1 MKRINKLLALLLCA
15 AVIFS
20 TILVQGFASETE
32 TADTSELTQPEAE
45 PAASASGAVEVTHDG
60 VTTYYDTLQEAFD
73 GFAPSNNTYGGTYVV
88 TLLDDTAGF
97 HKNLQYPTA
106 TLDITLDLNG
116 HTITGPASKCSAGC
130 STCTIGV
137 NINFGSNQAKG
148 SVLTIKDSSGNNS
161 GKITGGKGGVKL
173 DGTDCILNFTGGTIT
188 GNHGGSKGG
197 GIFMGAKSFLNMTGG
212 VITGN
217 SVQGTSSAN
226 SGYGGG
232 VLANYGSITGGVIT
246 GNVANKGSHL
256 QTGRGGGVGTE
267 ITRTTGY
274 STLTI
279 ANGVVYGNTAG
290 NAGDDVMAQG
300 NGNVKFTLSIGTEN
314 WYVDGWNG
322 TKAGSG
328 GGQTDRYN
336 AENPV
341 AYTDGGFTDVK
352 NKTIGLKYVAPT
364 ESEKVAPA
372 APSWENTNVVVI
384 FECMTNGEISSHGA
398 ASMGF
403 TFDEKYCTVGE
414 VYENADG
421 KWACDVTVDLQKYY
435 DEMVGYAD
443 EEAGLPHRLTNDVE
457 INTRVMTA
465 IWDEEEALWIFE
477 TVTFETTCEPEY
489 VAKLESTGEEFE
501 TLQAA
506 IDAASVLMVDADHEN
521 QTITLLDD
529 IKESVKIS
537 WTTGTKTANNFNLTI
552 DLNGH
557 TVTGNGG
564 SVFDIARLGS
574 GAASKVMTVTFND
587 SVGTGV
593 VTGGNSTYG
602 GAVYNSTAK
611 GKINIVVNG
620 GTWTGNT
627 ATNGGGA
634 ISSNYTTSTY
644 VYINGGTFT
653 GNTAGS
659 NGGAIYARN
668 LYMTGGEITGNSAN
682 SGGGVYVFTAASTIL
697 DMTGGKIYGN
707 TATTD
712 GDDIIWRA
720 NRGTTSTAYLKLLDA
735 ATMGIDNVDG
745 WYLDGSDARYS
756 EENAVEF
763 ENYAKYTT
771 LNSRIALKAA
781 EKILVAPE
789 APDKYGE
796 NVMSNLIQVICDTD
810 EDHAPINIKWQHQ
823 STKVRDWE
831 SGVVWSDEHNA
842 WIVPVRIDDI
852 YTYYVYFNFDKVY
865 NSIEHNL
872 VDEEQSTI
880 DTYLKWD
887 AEKEL
892 WVTLDDKPIDV
903 HVCCKTTPDVP
914 KASAFGRRNFQIQ
927 VMGDLDGDGIF
938 GENGL
943 TNDGVWE
950 MFATSIP
957 TQYYENLVV
966 YGSREEGF
974 FIDVT
979 VNLEDGDIFITN
991 WIEKRVPGQ
1000 DYAYNWDLTQKSITF
1015 TLKYDRSLTG
1025 TLYGNDV
1032 SDWVLAS
1039 NGEIFGKVG
1048 EAFVRPAMPAAPK
1061 QENVVADLVTIICD
1075 SDAGRHVP
1083 VTGKWYPQHCETTSD
1098 IVWNTELNA
1107 WTVDIRIGS
1116 LYIMYVNQLEDANNG
1131 TTHEL
1136 IDDITTVYST
1146 LKWDA
1151 QQALWVPVEDIELHT
1166 TCRTAPVAPA
1176 YKQIKSY
1183 QIKVWGN
1190 IKGEWVA
1197 YTTSVP
1203 EDSYT
1208 LSEVYGSR
1216 EEGFFVDVTF
1226 TLQDDDAF
1234 ITSWVNNK
1242 APEGID
1248 YGYDWTKTPQTLTFT
1263 LKYNGSLNGT
1273 LYGDRHA
1280 VNTNYDWVLLSNGK
1294 TYGVVGEAYAKP
1306 VPEAVNIVFRFWL
1319 GTNMGTINQKMTYG
1333 EPLTLRANSF
1343 KRTGYTFDHWNSKRD
1358 TDDGKFTFAD
1368 GATVT
1373 VEQVHDLYLYALAND
1388 GKAYL
1393 NAYWKPITYTIKY
1406 NGGEGSQ
1413 YIGSQPNHGANWM
1426 LIKNGYAYDVPVV
1439 LDNGADF
1446 VRPGYKLAGWKVGG
1460 KIYAPGETVDRNFTD
1475 VQSGTVQAY
1484 AVWEKDCYTL
1494 TLDANGGTVD
1504 PASIVVTYDSAIGEL
1519 PVPTKVKATFL
1530 GWYDAE
1536 GNEVTA
1542 ETIYTVAGDSTI
1554 TAKWLDHPSVSNV
1567 TNELFTIQCSVKHEH
1582 SWLCNWFGSHLQ
1594 LVKDSVKWNAEQGR
1608 WEAQIK
1614 TKSSML
1620 SLINSST
1627 TKKNYFGGMTHHY
1640 DQSVFVFDVYFDPN
1654 FTGLSSS
1661 KKEVTGMWLP
1671 VQEYV
1676 IPVFCYTE
1684 PSMPDI
1690 SKISGTMIWARD
1702 AGNKNAT
1709 HSQKFTVKQLVEGS
1723 YTVGKMYTENGKFY
1737 VDITVTDLSAVIKA
1751 LGEKT
1756 GKSYVLPAWEK
1767 HYNSAADFSFTLE
1780 YTGSA
1785 TDYKQDGTGWSI
1797 AASTWANNSEKLN
1810 GKSLWLTEQFTV
1822 TYTDGIEDK
1831 EFFADQIFTVNAY
1844 TENGASSNAVTDFS
1858 ATATPTI
1865 EDPSFVNYIFN
1876 GWIPAVAETVTET
1889 VTYTAQ
1895 WIQYPGSSSTN
1906 VTKELFTIQC
1916 TVNHE
1921 HSWLCNWFGSHVT
1934 FVKDSVKWN
1943 EELGRWEAQCKIGS
1957 SMMGLINS
1965 STTKKNYFG
1974 GITHH
1979 YDVTN
1984 YTFDL
1989 YYDPNFTGLNSQSKE
2004 VTGMWLPVQEYV
2016 VPVYCYTEPS
2026 MPNMAKITN
2035 NVIWM
2040 RDAANIKNYLRSKLI
2055 NGTYTVGQMYQKDG
2069 AFYVDVTINDLSAYI
2084 DAFEA
2089 KFCEGYMVGD
2099 WTANNTLE
2107 DFVFVLKYTGST
2119 TDYKQDGTGWSI
2131 EWPNTTEKNNA
2142 RTLWLTKQYTV
2153 TYTDGAEGKVFAD
2166 QVFTVF
2172 AMTETAKDKF
2182 TATETPV
2189 FEAPA
2194 RKGYTFAGWTPEVA
2208 ATVTADATYT
2218 AVWTINTYNI
2228 TVETNAGGNVT
2239 VQSTADFNEV
2249 VKIAITP
2256 NAGYSVASA
2265 KLVYV
2270 SDGIPVTTNL
2280 MNAERFRMPAADVT
2294 VVVEFFANDYT
2305 LTLDANGGKV
2315 EPATLTVT
2323 FDAAVG
2329 TLPAPERTGYTFN
2342 GWFDAEGN
2350 EVTAETVYTIVG
2362 DSTVTAKWTANQYTL
2377 TLDANGGK
2385 VEPATLTVTFDA
2397 AVGTLPAPERTGY
2410 TFNGWFDAEGNE
2422 VTAET
2427 VYTVAD
2433 NSTVTAKWSANQYTL
2448 TLDANGGKVD
2458 PATLTVTFDAAVG
2471 TLPAPER
2478 TGYTFNGWFDAEGN
2492 EVTAETVYTTAA
2504 GSTIT
2509 AQWVAKTYTVT
2520 LVPNGGKVSHT
2531 TITVTYDAPIGTLPL
2546 PKRDGYFFGC
2556 WVFNNVAFTAD
2567 TIYTNDGDMKL
2578 YASWFAKTYTLTLDA
2593 GEGTVDPATLTV
2605 TFDAAIGTLPV
2616 PQREGYTFEGWFDAE
2631 GKEVTAETVYTTTDN
2646 STVTA
2651 KWTANK
2657 YTLTLDNGEQI
2668 EVAYGQPIGTLP
2680 TPERE
2685 GYTFEGWFDA
2695 NGNEVTAETVYT
2707 GDGTMTLTA
2716 KWSANGYAIKL
2727 EPGEGALNEGDPDLI
2742 GVTYGAPVGEMPV
2755 PVYEGYIFMGWYD
2768 EDGVLVAED
2777 TVYMYNGGITA
2788 YAEWEQIPEETRDY
2802 TIYIVIALVVIAGAV
2817 VAVVVTKKR
2826 AVK

>member
-15 AVIFS
+15 VMIFS
-20 TILVQGFASETE
+20 TIPVQGFASETE
-32 TADTSELTQPEAE
+32 TADTSALTQPEVE
-45 PAASASGAVEVTHDG
+45 PAAASDAVMVEHNG
-60 VTTYYDTLQEAFD
+60 ETTYYADLQKAFD
-73 GFAPSNNTYGGTYVV
+73 GFAPSNNSYGGKYVV
-88 TLLDDTAGF
+88 TLLSDVSGMTAV
-97 HKNLQYPTA
+97 KNLQYPTEI
-106 TLDITLDLNG
+106 LDITLDLNG
-116 HTITGPASKCSAGC
+116 HTITGNGTNIA
-130 STCTIGV
+130 V
-137 NINFGSNQAKG
+137 NINLGSNASGVSSG
-148 SVLTIKDSSGNNS
+148 SFTIKDSVGT
-161 GKITGGKGGVKL
+161 GVITGGKGGVYVYGKNA
-173 DGTDCILNFTGGTIT
+173 TFYFQGGTIT
-188 GNHGGSKGG
+188 GNHGASKGG
-197 GIFMGAKSFLNMTGG
+197 GIMVGATTKLVMTGG

-217 SVQGTSSAN
+217 SVKGTSSAN
-226 SGYGGG
+226 TGYGGG
-232 VLANYGSITGGVIT
+232 VLANYADITGGAIY
-246 GNVANKGSHL
+246 GNVAYKGSHL
-256 QTGRGGGVGTE
+256 QTGRGGGVATE
-267 ITRTTGY
+267 ITRTSGY
-274 STLTI
+274 SVLNI
-279 ANGVVYGNTAG
+279 APGVVYGNTAE

-322 TKAGSG
+322 TKAGTG

-352 NKTIGLKYVAPT
+352 NKTVGLKYVAPT
-364 ESEKVAPA
+364 EPEKVAPA
-372 APSWENTNVVVI
+372 APSWDNTNVVVI
-384 FECMTNGEISSHGA
+384 FECQADGEFSHNDG

-403 TFDEKYCTVGE
+403 TWDDKYCTNGE
-414 VYENADG
+414 IYENADG

-443 EEAGLPHRLTNDVE
+443 EGAGRPHRLTNDVE

-489 VAKLESTGEEFE
+489 VAKLESTGEKFV

-506 IDAASVLMVDADHEN
+506 IDAASALMVDADHEN

-537 WTTGTKTANNFNLTI
+537 WATGTKTANNFNLTI
-552 DLNGH
+552 DLNGY

-593 VTGGNSTYG
+593 VTGGNNTYG

-627 ATNGGGA
+627 ATSSGGA

-735 ATMGIDNVDG
+735 ATMGIYNVDG

-756 EENAVEF
+756 EENAVVF

-789 APDKYGE
+789 APDKYGK
-796 NVMSNLIQVICDTD
+796 NVTPELINVICDSDKNHEPMT
-810 EDHAPINIKWQHQ
+810 IKWQHQ
-823 STKVRDWE
+823 STEVRDWV
-831 SGVVWSDEHNA
+831 SGVIWSEEYNT
-842 WIVPVRIDDI
+842 WIVPIRIDSI
-852 YTYYVYFNFDKVY
+852 STYYVWAHFEEKY
-865 NSIEHNL
+865 NGILHDL
-872 VDEEQSTI
+872 VPDAPIPAGKYNI

-892 WVTLDDKPIDV
+892 WVTLDEKPIDV
-903 HVCCKTTPDVP
+903 HVCCQTTPDVP
-914 KASAFGRRNFQIQ
+914 TASAFGRRNFQIQ
-927 VMGDLDGDGIF
+927 VMGDLDGDGVF

-991 WIEKRVPGQ
+991 WIEKRAPGQ

-1075 SDAGRHVP
+1075 SDAGRHAP
-1083 VTGKWYPQHCETTSD
+1083 VTGKWYPQHCKTTSD
-1098 IVWNTELNA
+1098 IVWNTELNT

-1116 LYIMYVNQLEDANNG
+1116 LYIMYVDQLEDANNG

-1136 IDDITTVYST
+1136 VEDITTVYST

-1176 YKQIKSY
+1176 YKQVKSY
-1183 QIKVWGN
+1183 QIKVWGDVN
-1190 IKGEWVA
+1190 GEEKA
-1197 YTTSVP
+1197 YTFNLA
-1203 EDSYT
+1203 EDGYT

-1216 EEGFFVDVTF
+1216 EEGFFVDLII
-1226 TLQDDDAF
+1226 TLAEDD
-1234 ITSWVNNK
+1234 IYQQSWIEKKN
-1242 APEGID
+1242 PGYCYD
-1248 YGYDWTKTPQTLTFT
+1248 YNWEKTPQTVTVT
-1263 LKYNGSLNGT
+1263 LKYNGSLTGT

-1280 VNTNYDWVLLSNGK
+1280 VNTNYDWVLEETGK
-1294 TYGVVGEAYAKP
+1294 TFGVVCEAYLELAK
-1306 VPEAVNIVFRFWL
+1306 F
-1319 GTNMGTINQKMTYG
+1319 
-1333 EPLTLRANSF
+1333 
-1343 KRTGYTFDHWNSKRD
+1343 
-1358 TDDGKFTFAD
+1358 
-1368 GATVT
+1368 
-1373 VEQVHDLYLYALAND
+1373 
-1388 GKAYL
+1388 
-1393 NAYWKPITYTIKY
+1393 
-1406 NGGEGSQ
+1406 
-1413 YIGSQPNHGANWM
+1413 
-1426 LIKNGYAYDVPVV
+1426 
-1439 LDNGADF
+1439 
-1446 VRPGYKLAGWKVGG
+1446 
-1460 KIYAPGETVDRNFTD
+1460 
-1475 VQSGTVQAY
+1475 
-1484 AVWEKDCYTL
+1484 TL
-1494 TLDANGGTVD
+1494 TLDPNGGKVD
-1504 PASIVVTYDSAIGEL
+1504 PATIDVTFSKPVGEL
-1519 PVPTKVKATFL
+1519 PEATRVNYIFV
-1530 GWYDAE
+1530 GWFDAE

-1542 ETIYTVAGDSTI
+1542 ETVYNVDGDST
-1554 TAKWLDHPSVSNV
+1554 V
-1567 TNELFTIQCSVKHEH
+1567 
-1582 SWLCNWFGSHLQ
+1582 
-1594 LVKDSVKWNAEQGR
+1594 
-1608 WEAQIK
+1608 
-1614 TKSSML
+1614 
-1620 SLINSST
+1620 
-1627 TKKNYFGGMTHHY
+1627 
-1640 DQSVFVFDVYFDPN
+1640 
-1654 FTGLSSS
+1654 
-1661 KKEVTGMWLP
+1661 
-1671 VQEYV
+1671 
-1676 IPVFCYTE
+1676 
-1684 PSMPDI
+1684 
-1690 SKISGTMIWARD
+1690 
-1702 AGNKNAT
+1702 
-1709 HSQKFTVKQLVEGS
+1709 
-1723 YTVGKMYTENGKFY
+1723 
-1737 VDITVTDLSAVIKA
+1737 
-1751 LGEKT
+1751 
-1756 GKSYVLPAWEK
+1756 
-1767 HYNSAADFSFTLE
+1767 
-1780 YTGSA
+1780 
-1785 TDYKQDGTGWSI
+1785 
-1797 AASTWANNSEKLN
+1797 
-1810 GKSLWLTEQFTV
+1810 
-1822 TYTDGIEDK
+1822 
-1831 EFFADQIFTVNAY
+1831 
-1844 TENGASSNAVTDFS
+1844 
-1858 ATATPTI
+1858 
-1865 EDPSFVNYIFN
+1865 
-1876 GWIPAVAETVTET
+1876 
-1889 VTYTAQ
+1889 TAQ
-1895 WIQYPGSSSTN
+1895 WIQYPGKSSTN

-1921 HSWLCNWFGSHVT
+1921 HGWLCNWFGSHVT
-1934 FVKDSVKWN
+1934 LVKDSVKWN

-1957 SMMGLINS
+1957 SMMNLINS

-2026 MPNMAKITN
+2026 MPNMAKITS

-2040 RDAANIKNYLRSKLI
+2040 RDAANTKNYLRSKLI

-2089 KFCEGYMVGD
+2089 KFGEGYMVGD

-2166 QVFTVF
+2166 QAFTVF

-2182 TATETPV
+2182 TATATPV

-2194 RKGYTFAGWTPEVA
+2194 RQGYTFAGWTPEVA

-2218 AVWTINTYNI
+2218 AQWT
-2228 TVETNAGGNVT
+2228 
-2239 VQSTADFNEV
+2239 
-2249 VKIAITP
+2249 
-2256 NAGYSVASA
+2256 
-2265 KLVYV
+2265 
-2270 SDGIPVTTNL
+2270 
-2280 MNAERFRMPAADVT
+2280 
-2294 VVVEFFANDYT
+2294 ANQYT

-2315 EPATLTVT
+2315 ESATLTVT
-2323 FDAAVG
+2323 YDAAIG
-2329 TLPAPERTGYTFN
+2329 TLPVPTRTGYTFN
-2342 GWFDAEGN
+2342 GWFDAEGK
-2350 EVTAETVYTIVG
+2350 EVTAETVYTVA
-2362 DSTVTAKWTANQYTL
+2362 DNSTVTAKWTANQYTL

-2385 VEPATLTVTFDA
+2385 VEPATLTVTYDA
-2397 AVGTLPAPERTGY
+2397 AIGTLPVPTRTGYTFAGWFDAQGKEATAETVYTVAGDSTVTAKWTANEYILTLNANGGMFVMPLTEDAEAVTTLTITVVYDQPIGELPVPERAGY
-2410 TFNGWFDAEGNE
+2410 TFNGWFDADGNE
-2422 VTAET
+2422 VTAAT
-2427 VYTVAD
+2427 VYTI
-2433 NSTVTAKWSANQYTL
+2433 
-2448 TLDANGGKVD
+2448 
-2458 PATLTVTFDAAVG
+2458 
-2471 TLPAPER
+2471 
-2478 TGYTFNGWFDAEGN
+2478 
-2492 EVTAETVYTTAA
+2492 A
-2504 GSTIT
+2504 G
-2509 AQWVAKTYTVT
+2509 
-2520 LVPNGGKVSHT
+2520 
-2531 TITVTYDAPIGTLPL
+2531 D
-2546 PKRDGYFFGC
+2546 
-2556 WVFNNVAFTAD
+2556 
-2567 TIYTNDGDMKL
+2567 
-2578 YASWFAKTYTLTLDA
+2578 
-2593 GEGTVDPATLTV
+2593 
-2605 TFDAAIGTLPV
+2605 
-2616 PQREGYTFEGWFDAE
+2616 
-2631 GKEVTAETVYTTTDN
+2631 

-2657 YTLTLDNGEQI
+2657 YTITLNPNYGKVDPKSV
-2668 EVAYGQPIGTLP
+2668 EVTYDEAIGKLP
-2680 TPERE
+2680 KPTRE
-2685 GYTFEGWFDA
+2685 GFFFTFWRDRKSTRLNSSHYFA
-2695 NGNEVTAETVYT
+2695 SR
-2707 GDGTMTLTA
+2707 MPS
-2716 KWSANGYAIKL
+2716 SA
-2727 EPGEGALNEGDPDLI
+2727 
-2742 GVTYGAPVGEMPV
+2742 
-2755 PVYEGYIFMGWYD
+2755 
-2768 EDGVLVAED
+2768 
-2777 TVYMYNGGITA
+2777 
-2788 YAEWEQIPEETRDY
+2788 
-2802 TIYIVIALVVIAGAV
+2802 
-2817 VAVVVTKKR
+2817 
-2826 AVK
+2826 